1 MPPSQH
7 LSEASASSAAS
18 TGRWFRWL
26 TRVLLAGL
34 VLMVLSGLGLRY
46 LVWPK
51 LAEQLNDTSALQ
63 TLVDQALTERG
74 LQKPFELK
82 ITGARGAFLDW
93 WTPGL
98 TIEEVRLTQADQ
110 TLLRLGSLQA
120 KFGLRSLW
128 SLVSGEPVFAKL
140 AIESLQLHL
149 VRQADG
155 GMRLMG
161 LPLTP
166 GGAVGLPPQLTQW
179 LIEQGPLSLLRAELT
194 WQDQVSGQHGQ
205 MTASDLRA
213 HFGRLSSRLSVGTL
227 GLGPLGQWLDLVRG
241 IRGLS
246 GEVRDV
252 SIQYDAP
259 LTSLSD
265 SALSL
270 SQLSQLKLS
279 AQVRDLGLPAVG
291 PLARLAGLSGQ

>member
-98 TIEEVRLTQADQ
+98 TVEEGRLTQADQ

-120 KFGLRSLW
+120 RFGL
-128 SLVSGEPVFAKL
+128 
-140 AIESLQLHL
+140 
-149 VRQADG
+149 
-155 GMRLMG
+155 
-161 LPLTP
+161 
-166 GGAVGLPPQLTQW
+166 
-179 LIEQGPLSLLRAELT
+179 
-194 WQDQVSGQHGQ
+194 
-205 MTASDLRA
+205 
-213 HFGRLSSRLSVGTL
+213 
-227 GLGPLGQWLDLVRG
+227 
-241 IRGLS
+241 
-246 GEVRDV
+246 
-252 SIQYDAP
+252 
-259 LTSLSD
+259 
-265 SALSL
+265 
-270 SQLSQLKLS
+270 
-279 AQVRDLGLPAVG
+279 
-291 PLARLAGLSGQ
+291 